1 MDGSASH
8 IPQPAPGAG
17 GHVSQCRAMPPS
29 AVPPHTTAACLS
41 TRSSVQDLG
50 IPCTASSALLQ
61 PVPQDRLCF
70 GHMGPHPFPPA
81 QGHTGLVPI
90 SHTAQAGHGG
100 SGDFSTGH
108 HRSPAQKSQQD
119 AEAELWACR
128 ELCAI
133 CCRHSLSIPAPPP
146 CCSHPAPVARRA
158 YGRAATPLHDA
169 PWATGPPLHCRAP
182 GKCSLRGRGA
192 STHLAAPW
200 GAPRPSHPTW
210 DTEAAVAR
218 AALVLQHRWCFRVR
232 KGEREMKTKT
242 KKGEEEMISLTV
254 GSQPLLAGVARS
266 RALAHGHQ
274 CLRGRATAD
283 SELRAPRAAP
293 AVQRCRVCP
302 EMQLCLPVFIPDIAL
317 WWDPLS

>member
-1 MDGSASH
+1 M
-8 IPQPAPGAG
+8 
-17 GHVSQCRAMPPS
+17 SQCRAMPPS

-108 HRSPAQKSQQD
+108 RRSPAQKSQQD

-158 YGRAATPLHDA
+158 HGRAATPLHDA
-169 PWATGPPLHCRAP
+169 PWATGPPLPCRAP
-182 GKCSLRGRGA
+182 GKCSLRGKGGLHPPGCSLRCPQAQPPHLGHGSSCGQSCPGA
-192 STHLAAPW
+192 AAQ
-200 GAPRPSHPTW
+200 
-210 DTEAAVAR
+210 V
-218 AALVLQHRWCFRVR
+218 VLQ
-232 KGEREMKTKT
+232 G
-242 KKGEEEMISLTV
+242 KKG
-254 GSQPLLAGVARS
+254 GAGDENKNKKR
-266 RALAHGHQ
+266 
-274 CLRGRATAD
+274 RGRNDFINSWQPTPPRWGG
-283 SELRAPRAAP
+283 SEQGPGPRAPMP
-293 AVQRCRVCP
+293 QG
-302 EMQLCLPVFIPDIAL
+302 E
-317 WWDPLS
+317 SHS